1 VTVRTWHV
9 EAAVIAVVL
18 VVTVLVA
25 GGGWVEWVGAAAV
38 WVSSRHMSVA
48 DRLREREE
56 RRPTSEVEC
65 YRWLDRYWIGKEA
78 LWLVYFV
85 ALGAWSALAGVV
97 VFIAYPYW
105 RRAHRRWHPLDR

>member
-1 VTVRTWHV
+1 MVRTWHI
-9 EAAVIAVVL
+9 EAAVMAAVL
-18 VVTVLVA
+18 LGTVLVA

-38 WVSSRHMSVA
+38 WLSSRHMSVA

-56 RRPTSEVEC
+56 RRPTSDVEC
-65 YRWLDRYWIGKEA
+65 YRWLDRYWLSKEA

-97 VFIAYPYW
+97 LFLVYPYW
-105 RRAHRRWHPLDR
+105 RRGYLRFRPLSR